1 MKIERKAFDIE
12 IKAEGQDEG
21 VIEAIVSVFNNV
33 DSYGDRVKYGFFD
46 ESLQAKMPKGV
57 WAHDWKTPVAKTL
70 EAREL
75 MPGDP
80 MLPANLK
87 DLGGLYIKGQFN
99 MNTQRGRETYSD
111 IKEGIIDEFSIGYS
125 VVEETYAQD
134 GARELVKGKLYEWSP
149 VLFGANSETA
159 LISAKGLNDDLADVG
174 TDVERVIT
182 RLNERAEI
190 RQKEGRTLSSA
201 NVARLTELMDT
212 LTAAVGNI
220 KMLID
225 AAQPVSAKAAME
237 MEALRA
243 LVNKRKQS

>member
-1 MKIERKAFDIE
+1 MKIERKSFEIE
-12 IKAEGQDEG
+12 TKAEGDSG

-46 ESLQAKMPKGV
+46 ESLKNKMPKGV

-80 MLPANLK
+80 LLPEKLK

-111 IKEGIIDEFSIGYS
+111 IKEGIIDEFSIGYT
-125 VVEETYAQD
+125 VAQENIAPD
-134 GARELVKGKLYEWSP
+134 GARELVKGNLFEWSP
-149 VLFGANSETA
+149 VLFGANAQTA
-159 LISAKGLNDDLADVG
+159 LISAKGLNDDLQDVG
-174 TDVERVIT
+174 ADVERVIT

-190 RQKEGRTLSSA
+190 RMKEGRTLSSA
-201 NVARLTELMDT
+201 NVTRLTELMDT
-212 LTAAVGNI
+212 LSSAVSSIKGLIEAATPIN
-220 KMLID
+220 
-225 AAQPVSAKAAME
+225 AKAAME
-237 MEALRA
+237 MEALRQI
-243 LVNKRKQS
+243 VNKRIKQ

>member
-1 MKIERKAFDIE
+1 
-12 IKAEGQDEG
+12 
-21 VIEAIVSVFNNV
+21 
-33 DSYGDRVKYGFFD
+33 
-46 ESLQAKMPKGV
+46 
-57 WAHDWKTPVAKTL
+57 
-70 EAREL
+70 
-75 MPGDP
+75 
-80 MLPANLK
+80 
-87 DLGGLYIKGQFN
+87 

-125 VVEETYAQD
+125 VVEETFAQD

-149 VLFGANSETA
+149 VLFGANSQTA
-159 LISAKGLNDDLADVG
+159 LISAKGLNDDLEDVGADVG
-174 TDVERVIT
+174 RIIT

-220 KMLID
+220 KMLIE

>member
-1 MKIERKAFDIE
+1 MKIERKTFE
-12 IKAEGQDEG
+12 FQVKAEGDSG

-46 ESLQAKMPKGV
+46 DSLKTKLPKGV

-75 MPGDP
+75 MPGDA
-80 MLPANLK
+80 MLPDSLK
-87 DLGGLYIKGQFN
+87 DLGGLYIRGQFN

-125 VVEETYAQD
+125 VVEETFAQD

-149 VLFGANSETA
+149 VLFGANSQTA
-159 LISAKGLNDDLADVG
+159 LISAKGLNDDLEDVGADVG
-174 TDVERVIT
+174 RIIT

>member
-1 MKIERKAFDIE
+1 
-12 IKAEGQDEG
+12 
-21 VIEAIVSVFNNV
+21 
-33 DSYGDRVKYGFFD
+33 
-46 ESLQAKMPKGV
+46 
-57 WAHDWKTPVAKTL
+57 VAKTL

-75 MPGDP
+75 MPGDA
-80 MLPANLK
+80 MLPDSLK

-125 VVEETYAQD
+125 VVEETFAQD

-149 VLFGANSETA
+149 VLFGANSQTA
-159 LISAKGLNDDLADVG
+159 LISAKGLNDDLEDVGADVG
-174 TDVERVIT
+174 RIIT

>member
-1 MKIERKAFDIE
+1 
-12 IKAEGQDEG
+12 
-21 VIEAIVSVFNNV
+21 VFNNV

-46 ESLQAKMPKGV
+46 DSLKTKLPKGV

-75 MPGDP
+75 MPGDA
-80 MLPANLK
+80 MLPDSLK
-87 DLGGLYIKGQFN
+87 DLGGLYIRGQFN

-125 VVEETYAQD
+125 VVEETFAQD

-149 VLFGANSETA
+149 VLFGANSQTA
-159 LISAKGLNDDLADVG
+159 LISAKGLNDDLEDVGADVG
-174 TDVERVIT
+174 RIIT

>member
-1 MKIERKAFDIE
+1 MKIERKSFEIE
-12 IKAEGQDEG
+12 TKAEGDTG

-33 DSYGDRVKYGFFD
+33 DIYGDRVKFGFFD
-46 ESLQAKMPKGV
+46 ESLRNKMPKGV

-75 MPGDP
+75 MPGDAL
-80 MLPANLK
+80 LPEKLK

-125 VVEETYAQD
+125 VTEEGYSPD

-174 TDVERVIT
+174 ADVERVVT

-190 RQKEGRTLSSA
+190 RIKEGRTLSSA
-201 NVARLTELMDT
+201 NVTRLTQLMET
-212 LTAAVGNI
+212 LTTAVSSI
-220 KMLID
+220 KGLIES
-225 AAQPVSAKAAME
+225 AQPVNAKAAME
-237 MEALRA
+237 MEALRQ
-243 LVNKRKQS
+243 LVNKRNKQ